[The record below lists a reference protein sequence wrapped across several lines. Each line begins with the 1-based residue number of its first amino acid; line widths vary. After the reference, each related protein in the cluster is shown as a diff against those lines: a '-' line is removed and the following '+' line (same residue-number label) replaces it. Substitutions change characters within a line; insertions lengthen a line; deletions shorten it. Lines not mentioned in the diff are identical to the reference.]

1 MSIAFENV
9 TVSRNRPN
17 GETLVILDGVSFA
30 IPPGARVAVIG
41 PSGSGKTTLLRL
53 MNRLDDP
60 DEGSITLG
68 GSDIRQIPAPELR
81 RRVGMVFQQPH
92 LFDAS
97 IYDNLT
103 RPLRLAGRP
112 DLSRADAAAAL
123 KRVNLPETLLDNHS
137 RDLSVGQQ
145 QRVALARAL
154 VLEPEVLLLDEPTS
168 ALDPRSAEAI
178 LHLLGDLA
186 ADLGITVIMVSH
198 TIDQAAMFADQIL
211 ALRGGA
217 ARMYDDIVPA
227 VEWSLPVEAS

>member
-9 TVSRNRPN
+9 TASRRRPN
-17 GETLVILDGVSFA
+17 GEALVILDRVTFA
-30 IPPGARVAVIG
+30 IAAGARVAVIG

-60 DEGSITLG
+60 DEGKITLG
-68 GSDIRQIPAPELR
+68 STGIDQIPTPELR

-97 IYDNLT
+97 IHHNLSRPLQLAGKPDLT
-103 RPLRLAGRP
+103 R
-112 DLSRADAAAAL
+112 SEAALAL
-123 KRVNLPETLLDNHS
+123 KRVNLSESHLDNHS

-178 LHLLGDLA
+178 LHLLVDLA
-186 ADLGITVIMVSH
+186 AEMGITVIMVSH
-198 TIDQAAMFADQIL
+198 TIDQASMFADQIL
-211 ALRGGA
+211 AVCEGE
-217 ARMYDDIVPA
+217 ARMYDDVSPA
-227 VEWSLPVEAS
+227 VEWALPVEAR

>member
-1 MSIAFENV
+1 MSIDFESV
-9 TVSRNRPN
+9 TASRQRPN
-17 GETLVILDGVSFA
+17 GETFVILDHVTFA
-30 IPPGARVAVIG
+30 IPSGSRVAVIG

-60 DEGSITLG
+60 DEGSIYLDGTAI
-68 GSDIRQIPAPELR
+68 DRIPAPELR

-97 IYDNLT
+97 IHDNLNRPLQLAGKPGLT
-103 RPLRLAGRP
+103 RPE
-112 DLSRADAAAAL
+112 AAKAL
-123 KRVNLPETLLDNHS
+123 ERVGLPEHYLDNHS
-137 RDLSVGQQ
+137 RDLSIGQQ

-178 LHLLGDLA
+178 LQLFVQLA

-198 TIDQAAMFADQIL
+198 TIDQAELFANCVL
-211 ALRGGA
+211 AVHEGNVRT
-217 ARMYDDIVPA
+217 YDNVSEA
-227 VEWSLPVEAS
+227 VEWALPVETR